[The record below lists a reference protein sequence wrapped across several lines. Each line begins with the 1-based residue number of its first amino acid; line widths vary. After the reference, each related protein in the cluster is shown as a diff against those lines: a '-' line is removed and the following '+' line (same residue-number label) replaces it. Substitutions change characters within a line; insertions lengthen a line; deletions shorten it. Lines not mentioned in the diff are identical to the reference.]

1 MECGPGPPESRGWNH
16 VAKVGKPS
24 SQGGEGSISDSHGM
38 TLIPTWRSLPKKIQP
53 FMLGK
58 YSIYIYRY
66 MDPMGYIYI
75 YRYMDPMGYIYNIIY
90 IPPNG
95 KFGKKSLT
103 VGECRGDARFLFGL
117 DCNMPQYAIVME
129 FLLRSNGFNV
139 LQRFGT
145 LLSWMFLKVTWQSL
159 RRTVF
164 VQWYL
169 DTLQSLYPCLSSEMD
184 GSKQTAQKQKRN
196 TAYFSKD
203 LEHNDTSVLLSW
215 WYVLDTLY

>member
-1 MECGPGPPESRGWNH
+1 MGFPWYDIDPYM
-16 VAKVGKPS
+16 K
-24 SQGGEGSISDSHGM
+24 
-38 TLIPTWRSLPKKIQP
+38 IPTKKNQP

-58 YSIYIYRY
+58 YSMYTDTWILWDIYT
-66 MDPMGYIYI
+66 YIYI
-75 YRYMDPMGYIYNIIY
+75 LYIIY

-145 LLSWMFLKVTWQSL
+145 LLDWMFLKVT
-159 RRTVF
+159 
-164 VQWYL
+164 
-169 DTLQSLYPCLSSEMD
+169 
-184 GSKQTAQKQKRN
+184 
-196 TAYFSKD
+196 
-203 LEHNDTSVLLSW
+203 
-215 WYVLDTLY
+215 